1 MAKKPTVE
9 EMVVNKITP
18 LELANLTELVN
29 QKQNLMNELAGIEI
43 AKHNILKENDKL
55 QSYFDEKGK
64 ELEEKY
70 GKINID
76 LKTGE
81 YVIDQ
86 EVQE

>member
-29 QKQNLMNELAGIEI
+29 QKQKLMNELASIEI
-43 AKHNILKENDKL
+43 AKYSILKENDKL
-55 QSYFDEKGK
+55 QTYFDNRGT